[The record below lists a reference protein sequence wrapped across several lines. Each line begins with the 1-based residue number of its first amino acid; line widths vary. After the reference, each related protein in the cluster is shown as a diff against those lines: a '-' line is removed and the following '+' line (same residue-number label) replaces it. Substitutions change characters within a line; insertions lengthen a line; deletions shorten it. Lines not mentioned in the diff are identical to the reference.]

1 MKRAVYIF
9 FAVFVSGL
17 LLAFM
22 MDDDDQKP
30 KMGKDNRI
38 SVERVLE
45 VVNLNFH
52 KDVGQTSIIF
62 QFAPEDSIKLECE
75 ECIVRI
81 ASTDEKG
88 GMKMK
93 LQSIDKTE
101 ELKVTSFNRWLRIN
115 IINGKVGIVF

>member
-38 SVERVLE
+38 SVERVL
-45 VVNLNFH
+45 
-52 KDVGQTSIIF
+52 
-62 QFAPEDSIKLECE
+62 
-75 ECIVRI
+75 
-81 ASTDEKG
+81 
-88 GMKMK
+88 
-93 LQSIDKTE
+93 
-101 ELKVTSFNRWLRIN
+101 
-115 IINGKVGIVF
+115 